1 VTTLPAGLDEAEAR
15 ARLALSGP
23 NVLQQSGSRGLL
35 QIARGTL
42 REPMFLFLLAAAGL
56 YLVVGSLGEGLFL
69 VGGAIVSIGL
79 VVVQELR
86 SQRALEAL
94 QALAEPFAR
103 VMRGG
108 VERRIAARDLVPGD
122 IVLVGEGERVPLD
135 GVLVGGDVLTVDESL
150 LTGESVPVDKVV
162 ADASRTA
169 AAVGGD
175 LEQDASALFA
185 GSLVVRGHGIV
196 EALRTG
202 RATRLGRISKLLAT
216 IESEPT
222 LLQKTSARLI
232 ARLGVLAL
240 GFCLVVLLVYGF
252 LLGDWM
258 TGALAGITLAISL
271 LPEEFPMILAVFMAL
286 GAWRLAQRN
295 VLVRRAAVIET
306 LGAATLLCVDKTGT
320 LTENR
325 MRVAALWVDGELLEL
340 ELGGTVGP
348 EAAHLIGKAALA
360 SAVHPVDPMDQAV
373 RSLARAA
380 EVDGG
385 RADGDGPLRT
395 HPLHP
400 DLLAVIQVWAAEGS
414 GSVVAAKGAPEAV
427 FRLCHMSG
435 EMQAQM
441 HDVVAAMAQR
451 GLRVLGVASRAH
463 EGTPPEDLA
472 DGAYQFEGLVGFS
485 DPIRPDVP
493 AALAS
498 AREAGVDVAMIT
510 GDYPATALAIA
521 REAGI
526 ETAPGVL
533 SGAEI
538 AELPLSA
545 LRDRIRRTRV
555 FARVLPEQKLALVE
569 AFKANGEV
577 LAMTGDGVND
587 APALAAAHI
596 GIAMGERGTDVAREA
611 ADIVLLDDSITSIVR
626 GIALG
631 RAIFANLRKA
641 LTYVVAVHI
650 PIAGLALLPILLGLP
665 PLLYPLHVV
674 LLELVI
680 DPVCS
685 LVFEAE
691 PGAHGA
697 MRRPPRA
704 AGEKLFGRREIGFA
718 VLQGSVILAGV
729 LGLYAWALHSGLE
742 ESVAR
747 ALAFVALVCSDLVL
761 AFADSAEP
769 GTRFLDRRRRVF
781 WVIGGATAVIVTV
794 IVFQPA
800 IAALFR
806 LSAPHP
812 GALLA
817 ALGTALLAAGW
828 FGFLK
833 RAGLVR
839 SAA

>member
-1 VTTLPAGLDEAEAR
+1 MTPLPAGLEEAEAR
-15 ARLALSGP
+15 ARLAQSGP
-23 NVLQQSGSRGLL
+23 NILQQSGSRGML

-42 REPMFLFLLAAAGL
+42 REPMFLYLLAAAGL
-56 YLVVGSLGEGLFL
+56 YLLVGNLGEGLFL
-69 VGGAIVSIGL
+69 VAGAIVSIGL

-86 SQRALEAL
+86 SQRALDAL

-103 VMRGG
+103 VIRGG
-108 VERRIAARDLVPGD
+108 VERRIMTRDLVPGD

-150 LTGESVPVDKVV
+150 LTGESIPVDKVV
-162 ADASRTA
+162 AEALPA
-169 AAVGGD
+169 
-175 LEQDASALFA
+175 EPDASALFA
-185 GSLVVRGHGIV
+185 GSLVVRGHGMV
-196 EALRTG
+196 RALRTG
-202 RATRLGRISKLLAT
+202 RTTRLGRISGLLAT
-216 IESEPT
+216 IENEPT
-222 LLQKTSARLI
+222 LLQQASSRLI
-232 ARLGVLAL
+232 GRLGLLAL
-240 GFCLVVLLVYGF
+240 GFCLVVLIAYG
-252 LLGDWM
+252 LLRGDWIA
-258 TGALAGITLAISL
+258 GALAGITLAIAL

-286 GAWRLAQRN
+286 GAWRLAQQN

-325 MRVAALWVDGELLEL
+325 MRVAALWVDGELHEL
-340 ELGGTVGP
+340 AQAVAIGP
-348 EAAHLIGKAALA
+348 EATRLIRKAALA
-360 SAVHPVDPMDQAV
+360 SAVHTVDPMDQAI
-373 RSLARAA
+373 RNLAQAA
-380 EVDGG
+380 KIDGRQTEG
-385 RADGDGPLRT
+385 VEPVRT

-400 DLLAVIQVWAAEGS
+400 DLLAVIQVWADGGN
-414 GSVVAAKGAPEAV
+414 GSVIAAKGAPEAI
-427 FRLCHMSG
+427 FRLCRMDAG
-435 EMQAQM
+435 RQAQI

-451 GLRVLGVASRAH
+451 GLRVLGVASRTQA
-463 EGTPPEDLA
+463 GAAPDDLA
-472 DGAYQFEGLVGFS
+472 DGAYDFEGLVGFS
-485 DPIRPDVP
+485 DPMRPDVP
-493 AALAS
+493 AALSS
-498 AREAGVDVAMIT
+498 AREAGVGIAMIT

-533 SGAEI
+533 SGSEI
-538 AELPLSA
+538 AVLPLPV
-545 LRDRIRRTRV
+545 LRERIRSIRV

-577 LAMTGDGVND
+577 LVMTGDGVND

-611 ADIVLLDDSITSIVR
+611 ADIVLLDDSIASIVR

-631 RAIFANLRKA
+631 RAIFMNLRKA
-641 LTYVVAVHI
+641 LTFVTAVHI

-691 PGAHGA
+691 PGGQGA

-704 AGEKLFGRREIGFA
+704 ATEKLFGRREVRFA
-718 VLQGSVILAGV
+718 ILQGFLILAGV
-729 LGLYAWALHSGLE
+729 FGLYAWALQSGKE
-742 ESVAR
+742 EPAAR
-747 ALAFVALVCSDLVL
+747 ALAFVALIFSNLVL

-769 GTRFLDRRRRVF
+769 GTRFLDRRRKIF
-781 WVIGGATAVIVTV
+781 WMIASATAVFVAV
-794 IVFQPA
+794 IVFQPTV
-800 IAALFR
+800 AALFQ

-812 GALLA
+812 LALLS
-817 ALGTALLAAGW
+817 ALGIALLAAGW
-828 FGFLK
+828 FGFLR
-833 RAGLVR
+833 RAGLLRV
-839 SAA
+839 AG